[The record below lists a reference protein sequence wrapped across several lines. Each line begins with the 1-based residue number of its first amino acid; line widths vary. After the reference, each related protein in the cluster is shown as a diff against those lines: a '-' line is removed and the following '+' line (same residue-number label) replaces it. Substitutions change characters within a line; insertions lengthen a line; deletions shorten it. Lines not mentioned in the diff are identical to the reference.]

1 MKKILFPIAVAS
13 ALSIAALGT
22 LQGLAQD
29 DAAQAAGEGEKKGLE
44 AKEPETKEAE
54 KKEEPA
60 KGADEKVTESSK
72 QPVADLPAP
81 KDGFVEKFLDK
92 DAEAM
97 AKGVLAEGV
106 AERVIKLVARA
117 KELRKQFTEKI
128 KELRDESEKPGIT
141 DSRVRYVANTIPDYA
156 REIRTLDD
164 RFHNF
169 FRGMKK
175 DAQLTTLQRLQMVAV
190 VSQVVEDAQNRLEGR
205 RVGPGFDVPPPGPRP
220 RMGRLT
226 LNAELAQTQGVATL
240 EHLPEAEAKAFAIE
254 WFPDKF
260 FKRVET
266 LVTRGKE
273 LQTRFN
279 EKIKELDTEAAMPGL
294 DDEKI
299 RSLASEV
306 TMLREGAREL
316 NQAFFQFFYNPG
328 LRNEDMQSLAKR
340 LARVTTLSEAVEA
353 AEVKLG
359 LRAASAGAD
368 VAAAGTQPAAG
379 VNRDKGGEK
388 SESPKPGDAEQQAL
402 VIPNYDNKFV
412 ENLTP
417 EAAEIFAKKAFP
429 EEAAARVIKLA
440 ARGKELRKLLEEKIK
455 EVDSKATEPGL
466 DEQQINSLAENVN
479 VLRSEIGE
487 LDQAYFKFFNQ
498 DRYSGSRS
506 WSIANRLAL
515 IPSLDRAVES
525 AEVRLGLRSA
535 PSPDARFP
543 GGSSARGPRPA
554 GGRGFNWPN
563 PPTVVNLL
571 SESMKDEE
579 IKVYLQERFPAAA
592 MDRIGKLV
600 ARARELAK
608 TLDEKIAGVDAELLN
623 EKLSDE
629 QIESMAQLARTYRNE
644 KEGLNNAFRQL
655 TIANLSM
662 QTMSE
667 AVSWLPQLS
676 RAVGQAE
683 RNVKSIEREALFVKA
698 GTTASAVLQTYENA
712 KTYLNARRSLLSAAE
727 KAGKDPN
734 RPAEQR
740 KARQEEAKVLRGT
753 IQKLVQAIEEFDSLQ
768 EDETLSGTERSIA
781 AAKAMREAMTAP
793 KTPGGAA
800 GSESSTAA
808 DPKEAHAK
816 LYQRAKSLIEQIDN
830 KLKEIGVQLADP
842 GIASDELDRIA
853 NQSNDLQFAVHG
865 IRQAVAGYENSIQ
878 NQASPN
884 QSMVVGNVVEMQH
897 AIRKG
902 EDVLGIKVSVSVA
915 SDTPYADVVRKIEAA
930 AGDGV
935 RIVIGSDL
943 SPVAQRLIAACD
955 SVKSQLEARLKE
967 TDEKLNAPEAALEQ
981 IEGLAKFKSRIETA
995 INRCESVRE
1004 SLRSNKLR
1012 TAGQFAQVASEL
1024 QDYTAKIVR
1033 PQLGPSGPVYT
1044 PTGMMQGMVQGMM
1057 ASPTG
1062 SMGGSPMGP
1071 GMPMV
1076 GPPGMSGMPGL
1087 PGAAP
1092 AAQFPEIHELR
1103 VRYRKY
1109 LDEKNE
1115 KAAAEVKEKIAKELA
1130 RIFDAQQAAREKQLD
1145 AAKDR
1150 LKKLEEQQAKR
1161 KAARDEL
1168 IESRT
1173 KQIIHEL
1180 EGTEWTDDAPVE
1192 EGGN

>member
-1 MKKILFPIAVAS
+1 MKKILFPIAAAS
-13 ALSIAALGT
+13 ALSIAVMGT
-22 LQGLAQD
+22 LPGQAQD
-29 DAAQAAGEGEKKGLE
+29 DATQAAG
-44 AKEPETKEAE
+44 EAE
-54 KKEEPA
+54 KKEPEKKEETKEVFSESGERSIESRISRARVLEEFSEEEMAELA
-60 KGADEKVTESSK
+60 KKWYSGEH
-72 QPVADLPAP
+72 
-81 KDGFVEKFLDK
+81 VER
-92 DAEAM
+92 A
-97 AKGVLAEGV
+97 AKLMV
-106 AERVIKLVARA
+106 RA
-117 KELRKQFTEKI
+117 KELRQAFIDKV
-128 KELRDESEKPGIT
+128 KETDAEVAKPGIDDAKIVELAGT
-141 DSRVRYVANTIPDYA
+141 ASTLKMQRGQLENDVRQFMYFNTREESSSVA
-156 REIRTLDD
+156 
-164 RFHNF
+164 
-169 FRGMKK
+169 
-175 DAQLTTLQRLQMVAV
+175 QRLV
-190 VSQVVEDAQNRLEGR
+190 N
-205 RVGPGFDVPPPGPRP
+205 
-220 RMGRLT
+220 
-226 LNAELAQTQGVATL
+226 LA
-240 EHLPEAEAKAFAIE
+240 
-254 WFPDKF
+254 
-260 FKRVET
+260 
-266 LVTRGKE
+266 
-273 LQTRFN
+273 N
-279 EKIKELDTEAAMPGL
+279 
-294 DDEKI
+294 
-299 RSLASEV
+299 
-306 TMLREGAREL
+306 L
-316 NQAFFQFFYNPG
+316 NQA
-328 LRNEDMQSLAKR
+328 
-340 LARVTTLSEAVEA
+340 VTY
-353 AEVKLG
+353 AEIKLG
-359 LRAASAGAD
+359 LRAAPIDPQSS
-368 VAAAGTQPAAG
+368 
-379 VNRDKGGEK
+379 GG
-388 SESPKPGDAEQQAL
+388 PG
-402 VIPNYDNKFV
+402 
-412 ENLTP
+412 
-417 EAAEIFAKKAFP
+417 
-429 EEAAARVIKLA
+429 
-440 ARGKELRKLLEEKIK
+440 
-455 EVDSKATEPGL
+455 
-466 DEQQINSLAENVN
+466 
-479 VLRSEIGE
+479 RS
-487 LDQAYFKFFNQ
+487 F
-498 DRYSGSRS
+498 
-506 WSIANRLAL
+506 
-515 IPSLDRAVES
+515 
-525 AEVRLGLRSA
+525 
-535 PSPDARFP
+535 
-543 GGSSARGPRPA
+543 GGGPRPA

-563 PPTVVNLL
+563 PPAVADLL
-571 SESMKDEE
+571 SASMKDEE
-579 IKVYLQERFPAAA
+579 VKAYLQERFPAVA

-600 ARARELAK
+600 TRARELAK

-629 QIESMAQLARTYRNE
+629 QIESMAQLARAYRNE
-644 KEGLNNAFRQL
+644 KEGLRNAFHQL
-655 TIANLSM
+655 TSANLSM

-683 RNVKSIEREALFVKA
+683 RNVKSIEREALFAKA

-915 SDTPYADVVRKIEAA
+915 SDTPYADVVRKIETA